1 MIKKNIALIVL
12 ITCFVHAADCQS
24 PILQSYLEEAI
35 ENNLSLK
42 THEFSYRVQQSKY
55 EQAKTMNSFSGDIDA
70 SYLLARGGRDIVFPV
85 GDLFNPAYA
94 TLNQLTNTSQ
104 FPTDLEN
111 VNTALTPNNF
121 LDAQFQISK
130 PLINSN
136 IRFNKKIQKEL
147 LHLSSIDR
155 EIEQRDLVLQIK
167 SAYYNYHKSIH
178 AEKILDASK
187 SLLNEV
193 KNVNTKLIKYDKAT
207 PDIQYDVDF
216 QLQSLESQRSIIRQ
230 QQETVQS
237 LFNLLLNKPFNSDI
251 QIDSMLI
258 ENELMEP
265 LDLERLQLLAV
276 DKRPEFDQIDL
287 AKSVNELNIKR
298 TKKDGRFELGIQG
311 GVGIQAENFDFGE
324 FGPLFTLGLGA
335 SLNLFD
341 GGTRKKRVE
350 EIHIQQEILEHNRQQ
365 LKQKFEIEVTQLYY
379 ELQSIE
385 AQLVSEQT
393 AVDFAKRSYRA
404 TKKRYENDRA
414 ILIEVIQ
421 AQNRITS
428 AELSYVL
435 TQYDHL
441 IKRAEINRAI
451 SK

>member
-1 MIKKNIALIVL
+1 MIKRYCTLIVL
-12 ITCFVHAADCQS
+12 VYLLNPAIGQS

-42 THEFSYRVQQSKY
+42 THEYAYRVQQSKF
-55 EQAKTMNSFSGDIDA
+55 EQAKTMNSFSGDINA
-70 SYLLARGGRDIVFPV
+70 SYLLARGGRDIEFPV

-94 TLNQLTNTSQ
+94 TLNQLTGSSE

-111 VNTALTPNNF
+111 VNTALTPNDF

-147 LHLSSIDR
+147 LHLASIDK
-155 EIEQRDLVLQIK
+155 EIEERDLVMQIK
-167 SAYYNYHKSIH
+167 TAYYNYHKSIH
-178 AEKILDASK
+178 AETILDESEH
-187 SLLNEV
+187 LLNDV
-193 KNVNTKLIKYDKAT
+193 KNVNSKLIKYDKAT
-207 PDIQYDVDF
+207 PDIQFDVDF
-216 QLQSLESQRSIIRQ
+216 QLQSLESQRLIVRQ
-230 QQETVQS
+230 QQETVQA
-237 LFNLLLNKPFNSDI
+237 LFNLLLNKPFDADI
-251 QIDSMLI
+251 RIDSMLI
-258 ENELMEP
+258 ENELLEP
-265 LDLERLQLLAV
+265 LDLDRLQVLAV
-276 DKRPEFDQIDL
+276 NTRPEFDRIDL
-287 AKSVNELNIKR
+287 AKSVNELDIKR

-311 GVGIQAENFDFGE
+311 GVGVQAEQFDFTR

-350 EIHIQQEILEHNRQQ
+350 EIHIQQEILEHNREQ

-385 AQLVSEQT
+385 AQLVSEQA
-393 AVDFAKRSYRA
+393 AVDFAKRSYQA
-404 TKKRYENDRA
+404 TKKRYENNRA

-428 AELSYVL
+428 AELSNVL
-435 TQYDHL
+435 TQYDYL